1 MKIAFDHQAFTYQ
14 AYGGISRYF
23 VRLAEGLLEAGE
35 DICIL
40 APIHQ
45 NCYLNELPAEYVKGL
60 KLNRFPPKSSRLF
73 SVVNRQVASVLASSY
88 EPEILHETYYAAS
101 SLRGIFK
108 ARVLTVYDMIHE
120 KFSSEFRSNDP
131 TIRNKRLAVSR
142 ADHIICISHSTKK
155 DLCQLFDVPKGKVSV
170 VHLGFEKFNISRE
183 DVPSNKAVRPYLLYV
198 GSRGGYKN
206 FAGMLKAVASHP
218 ILRNTF
224 DIVAFGGGR
233 FNPTEMNLIRDLGFR
248 KEDVRQ
254 IGGDDRKLGALYS
267 GAAAFVYP
275 SLYEGFG
282 LPPLE
287 AMAHNCPVVT
297 SNTSSMPEVV
307 GPAGE
312 YFDPTDID
320 AQAEAISSVVFDS
333 SRRDELIFE
342 GQKRLDHFSWSRCA
356 SETRDIYRAVLSSKE
371 SR

>member
-1 MKIAFDHQAFTYQ
+1 MKVAFDYQIFMCQ

-23 VRLAEGLLEAGE
+23 VRLTQELISMGE
-35 DICIL
+35 DLRIL
-40 APIHQ
+40 SPIHQ
-45 NCYLNELPAEYVKGL
+45 NRYLKELPAEQVKGI
-60 KLNRFPPKSSRLF
+60 KLDRFPPKSSRLF
-73 SVVNRQVASVLASSY
+73 SVVNRQIASVLASSY
-88 EPEILHETYYAAS
+88 QPDILHETYYAARP
-101 SLRGIFK
+101 LRGDFNGRI
-108 ARVLTVYDMIHE
+108 LTVYDMIHE
-120 KFSSEFRSNDP
+120 KFSCEFRSEDP
-131 TIRNKRLAVSR
+131 TSRYKTLAVSR

-155 DLCQLFDVPKGKVSV
+155 DLCQLFDVPEDKISV
-170 VHLGFEKFNISRE
+170 VHLGFEKFKVSRVE
-183 DVPSNKAVRPYLLYV
+183 DPLNTSERPYLLYV

-206 FAGMLKAVASHP
+206 FVGMLKAVASRG

-224 DIVAFGGGR
+224 DLVAFGGGR